1 MDHKE
6 LGRNSSVNTGVND
19 GSTKFALNTN
29 SPTVQ
34 SSRNKSYD
42 VGPNSLGK
50 VETTT
55 GARPCAI
62 IGPDRVVPPN
72 PDDTMYLKK
81 MPGEAWPPPENV
93 YRRPPDY
100 PTKISD
106 YQPTRNIS
114 PRQTFQENMQRIMV
128 PPTFS
133 SVKSSE
139 VSNLKNP
146 KLNMP
151 QEAKYC
157 DVPYNVNSVNSEH
170 KSVRNSD
177 LPMSNVSPYPRNMP
191 PPYGWPTGVNVRPLR
206 PYGAPEFYQYQEY
219 PSCAGPRPMT
229 MIRPHRPLYEESAQV
244 YSERLYQDAN
254 IRFKPYPTGKEKHQQ
269 PRYDYVSNYPS
280 TFHPPASLP
289 PHKYDVQKSIHGHPY
304 PVCPPVPYKYLDRR
318 IHEPFVDGYHRT
330 HSQANFNAFHSQVV
344 PPPYGP
350 IPGNCMQNKTYSD
363 ASSKPLNVNKI
374 QFENNSKVYLN
385 LESRNKNY
393 SVPENL
399 YYNEMNHSQAMRG
412 EILLPTHP
420 MLNIPPMPQH
430 SIYRKDNTPLKPY
443 DHNPNYRIFDQSI
456 NVNHS
461 MQRLPMQFSPNT
473 VAISPSDS
481 NTSNDTTHTIGTS
494 QEDCGYVSQ
503 SSAASIRSFDSS
515 NIPMSHDI
523 YRRYN
528 YNNYD
533 MLRNTFHSVGAVQI
547 PKNKTSSP
555 NKKNL
560 DVRQFLQMWNE
571 GDEEVSEAS
580 KEAATQN
587 HSKKNSSRSEI
598 INNQEQLY
606 VLGLVNVP
614 NEELGKYDHIQKISK
629 LPENIKGYNSIEIL
643 KQYEEL
649 LETPHVSNYN
659 RSREFSTLS
668 KAQIDKDITTKMPR
682 PISPLDVEAK
692 ISQSVIHKEVGC
704 NFEIKPCSPQ
714 MLNVEV
720 AAPVRNVLG
729 ERIIE
734 KVVNPIITKSPKL
747 NRGEKNQLQ
756 NTVDDAVTTTS
767 CKMVSDQYSSNSS
780 PKETKASNYSVQ
792 DLERN
797 AGLCLASLPQLD
809 NDIEL
814 NFPEINQQFI
824 KANQIESNVVSGLQN
839 LPHIDLEQTQYC
851 LPQETRNDS
860 QQLNLSP
867 QFPLGSGVDKEFSKL
882 SKYRKGRKCEI
893 PSSHNMTKQELQRID
908 SVIIKNPDTNKS
920 QDSEAVKITS
930 ETNHSFHKETV
941 LSYSSLEYHR
951 NIKAHDLSSETAIDF
966 SLNRSEEEPD
976 VSYLNEMD
984 RNVNQNLPPLEK
996 FDEEGLNE
1004 GEDICLTSGSIQV
1017 RNTSAELHI
1026 TPSAELVE
1034 ELQSECPK
1042 FRTNKDYKN
1051 GKQNNNQYEDLIKVP
1066 VESPTVSANANANE
1080 KGNVLVMSNEE
1091 AAKPKLHTKENLK
1104 STENVNNFDTLG
1116 VNSPNNHSNLQK
1128 FNEENLFTNLK
1139 DTTKYKKDVKEF
1151 ETECTDESE
1160 KDIDLSSPVKP
1171 VVDNEDQYSC
1181 DKSANGLKNEV
1192 VSNKVSEISFVTKTF
1207 IGNDT
1212 TENQTIE
1219 EVLNDLSNQN
1229 IDNLVIK
1236 CSPTHNTIKND
1247 NGKDFTGLNHSLS
1260 KNEEI
1265 FEFVSNISVVSE
1277 SNRETQTGTTRTE
1290 GIRIETNQAV
1300 TSETNVNDCKLEVL
1314 YDEQSTTVAFEQESE
1329 NKIKNISDIMS
1340 SYSEEISC
1348 AKNETDPPDLLA
1360 IEITECNSQ
1369 PVLKSPSPE
1378 IQQGSK
1384 MKMFVSGFE
1393 LKKNAIN
1400 DCDKTVFNI
1409 SKEAFSKET
1418 KSELSQSAKLLDPSD
1433 NDYLSNESDPNS
1445 NVQKDTYILK
1455 DVTESTSSDLEF
1467 EECRKSKES
1476 FQTAMEQKEEYETNM
1491 DTAESECLFDK
1502 DDTVHNSV
1510 EDLCVFVNK
1519 TLSENPNAKITEC
1532 KQETK
1537 IDGHLE
1543 TDHKINE
1550 DVVQFECLPDNSYIL
1565 TNTVEEPC
1573 LFTKNMTHPE
1583 NLSVITR
1590 EDRHE
1595 TDIKDSQQTNYET
1608 PMNTAESELLSRK
1621 LYINSIQPVEESSLK
1636 SCNNSAIISSEFRSN
1651 IETDNKQK
1659 DFKSFVDKVEAK
1671 YLSDNV
1677 EEHRPDIES
1686 DNCKEKDF
1694 KPFVDKAEA
1703 ECSSNNV
1710 REHRPDMKTDNSKQ
1724 KDFKLLFVDKAET
1737 DCLSNNVEE
1746 HRPDIETENS
1756 KQEDFKPF
1764 VDKAEDECSTN
1775 NVREHRLGIKMDN
1788 SKQKDF
1794 KLFVDKAEADCLSYN
1809 VEECRPDIETENSK
1823 QEDFKLFV
1831 DKAEAKCLS
1840 NIVEKHGPDIE
1851 KDNSKQKDYKVLV
1864 DKAECLSNNVEEHRP
1879 DVEEH
1884 RPDIETDNSKE
1895 KDFKSFVDKAEA
1907 ECSSNNVRE
1916 LRSDIKTDNSK
1927 QNDFKQFVDKSEAD
1941 CLSNNVEEH
1950 CLHFSHETF
1959 GENSVSEGAEN
1970 EEKIE
1975 VKDNGVSVAKLNII
1989 DNSFEF
1995 QNETKTFNIEN
2006 NSLQSFKNQSQVSVI
2021 NMGFTNC
2028 QKELFSPRF
2037 QKLLMFS
2044 EGICKSSK
2052 NKYSLAQE
2060 YNCGENTVEL
2070 EDARFVNVELVFS
2083 ENNDVNNEFHDIER
2097 EAKLSNGMHIEVL
2110 QSEHI
2115 KKQGTVQNNGSLT
2128 EKDHSS
2134 KNEDA
2139 QFSPAVVDDSAV
2151 IKPRKI
2157 SKRSLSESALETYYK
2172 NNDDVNFV
2180 QPCKRKKGLKKS
2192 QNFLE
2197 SHMITEDICNI
2208 IQSNRRNSISTF
2220 YNEDNVYILIDND
2233 FILTEE
2239 NDDADKLCYTE
2250 NSEEFLRSKET
2261 ANCEINLDL
2270 DSNLYPDEP
2279 NQLCEHSESVQLFEE
2294 KSLQDSW
2301 VDDVACIET
2310 VFSDDV
2316 AENIIIDVH
2325 ESPEKLNSLDLESDD
2340 GESTVFY
2347 DSDHIDKLKSIYGR
2361 TICNDNTQLI
2371 ETLYRTPQMNVNKTL
2386 YHIESQDP
2394 EECHDAINDRCLKS
2408 NEHNNDCTDILES
2421 GISSDIVIDNK
2432 EKMFE
2437 NLSLDSKD
2445 SKYCHQNIYPN
2456 FNHDNDFKFD
2466 FSCEEQEDKFTGH
2479 SCELSDY
2486 ITSNIQKENSSYS
2499 CSSSPEVS
2507 STTSEEKSSSI
2518 LLKITNCNGSRVSQI
2533 NEVNPASHSKLS
2545 YKLTEKREYRSY
2557 CSNFS
2562 SSRTLIT
2569 KAAQK
2574 YIPPLKETI
2583 YDLKVKLPLPQHRL
2597 QSLKQLKIAKMG
2609 HKVKA
2614 TASIGTVKRPNH
2626 DISKKQKPKF
2636 EDVLKSIDELNF
2648 KRHKDNVKKGK
2659 ISVPKVII
2667 KKNENGAHYASSKT
2681 FNRKETY
2688 NPDLTGR
2695 KWQPWVFL
2703 EKNNFV
2709 DKMALQNKDKAVYCH
2724 KKNTY
2729 VLLDKIRK
2737 YKSIYNANFVISQPK
2752 SETKGNLKYTIRL
2765 KHN

>member
-6 LGRNSSVNTGVND
+6 LGTNLSVNTGGSD

-34 SSRNKSYD
+34 SNRNKSYD
-42 VGPNSLGK
+42 VGSNTMGK
-50 VETTT
+50 VETTAS
-55 GARPCAI
+55 ARPCAI
-62 IGPDRVVPPN
+62 IGPDRVLPPN

-100 PTKISD
+100 STKISD

-133 SVKSSE
+133 SMKNSE

-146 KLNMP
+146 KLNLP

-229 MIRPHRPLYEESAQV
+229 MIRPHRPLHEESAQV

-269 PRYDYVSNYPS
+269 PRYDYISNYPS
-280 TFHPPASLP
+280 TFHPPASIP
-289 PHKYDVQKSIHGHPY
+289 PHNMQKSIHGHPY
-304 PVCPPVPYKYLDRR
+304 PVCPPVSYKYLDRR

-330 HSQANFNAFHSQVV
+330 HSHQQANFNAFHSQVV

-374 QFENNSKVYLN
+374 QFENNNKVYLN

-412 EILLPTHP
+412 EILLPPHS

-443 DHNPNYRIFDQSI
+443 DYNPNYRIFDQSI

-461 MQRLPMQFSPNT
+461 LQRLPVQFSPNT
-473 VAISPSDS
+473 VTISPSDS

-503 SSAASIRSFDSS
+503 SSTASIRSFDSS
-515 NIPMSHDI
+515 NIPMPHDI

-533 MLRNTFHSVGAVQI
+533 MLRNTYHPIGPVQI
-547 PKNKTSSP
+547 PKNKTSSS

-580 KEAATQN
+580 KEAAAQN

-649 LETPHVSNYN
+649 LETPHGSNYN
-659 RSREFSTLS
+659 RSREYNTLS
-668 KAQIDKDITTKMPR
+668 NAQIDKDVTTKMPR

-720 AAPVRNVLG
+720 AAPVQNVLG
-729 ERIIE
+729 ERMIE
-734 KVVNPIITKSPKL
+734 KVVNPITAKSPKL
-747 NRGEKNQLQ
+747 NRGENNKSQ
-756 NTVDDAVTTTS
+756 NTVDGAVNTAS
-767 CKMVSDQYSSNSS
+767 CKMISDQYSSNSS
-780 PKETKASNYSVQ
+780 ASETKTSNYSVQ

-824 KANQIESNVVSGLQN
+824 KANQIESKSGLQN

-851 LPQETRNDS
+851 LPQGTRNDS
-860 QQLNLSP
+860 RQQNLSP

-893 PSSHNMTKQELQRID
+893 PSSHNITKQVVKTVESIAVLQRID

-920 QDSEAVKITS
+920 QDNESVKIS
-930 ETNHSFHKETV
+930 NETNHSFHKETA

-951 NIKAHDLSSETAIDF
+951 NIEAHDLSSETAIDF
-966 SLNRSEEEPD
+966 SLNRQEEETD

-984 RNVNQNLPPLEK
+984 RNVTQNLPPLEGL
-996 FDEEGLNE
+996 DEEGLNE
-1004 GEDICLTSGSIQV
+1004 GDDISLTSGSIQAQ
-1017 RNTSAELHI
+1017 NTSVELNI

-1034 ELQSECPK
+1034 DLRSEYPK
-1042 FRTNKDYKN
+1042 FKTNKDYKN
-1051 GKQNNNQYEDLIKVP
+1051 GKQNTNQSDSLIKV
-1066 VESPTVSANANANE
+1066 VKSPKVSANAYTIANE
-1080 KGNVLVMSNEE
+1080 DYNVLVMSNEE
-1091 AAKPKLHTKENLK
+1091 AAKPKLHTKENLT
-1104 STENVNNFDTLG
+1104 STESTKNFDMPG
-1116 VNSPNNHSNLQK
+1116 VNIQINHNKRQE
-1128 FNEENLFTNLK
+1128 FNKENLFTGLK
-1139 DTTKYKKDVKEF
+1139 DTSKYVNKI
-1151 ETECTDESE
+1151 ETECIDKRE
-1160 KDIDLSSPVKP
+1160 KKIDLSSPVKP
-1171 VVDNEDQYSC
+1171 VIDNEDQNSL
-1181 DKSANGLKNEV
+1181 DKCANGLKNEV
-1192 VSNKVSEISFVTKTF
+1192 VSNKISEILFVTKTF
-1207 IGNDT
+1207 IDNDI

-1219 EVLNDLSNQN
+1219 EVLNELSNQD
-1229 IDNLVIK
+1229 IDNLDIK
-1236 CSPTHNTIKND
+1236 SSPPYDTTKND
-1247 NGKDFTGLNHSLS
+1247 NCEDFTAPNNSLS
-1260 KNEEI
+1260 KNEGI
-1265 FEFVSNISVVSE
+1265 FEFVSNISLVSE
-1277 SNRETQTGTTRTE
+1277 SNREAIGMVLEETHTGLTRTE
-1290 GIRIETNQAV
+1290 GNCIETNQPV
-1300 TSETNVNDCKLEVL
+1300 TSEPNVNDCKLEVR
-1314 YDEQSTTVAFEQESE
+1314 YDEESTAVVFEQESE
-1329 NKIKNISDIMS
+1329 NKVKNISYIMS

-1348 AKNETDPPDLLA
+1348 DKNETDPPDSA
-1360 IEITECNSQ
+1360 SEITKCNSQ
-1369 PVLKSPSPE
+1369 PVLKSPLPE
-1378 IQQGSK
+1378 IQEDSK
-1384 MKMFVSGFE
+1384 MKMLMSGFE
-1393 LKKNAIN
+1393 NLPEKNVIY
-1400 DCDKTVFNI
+1400 DCDKTVFT
-1409 SKEAFSKET
+1409 ETFSKQT
-1418 KSELSQSAKLLDPSD
+1418 KSELSQSAKMLDASD
-1433 NDYLSNESDPNS
+1433 NDYLSNVSDLNS
-1445 NVQKDTYILK
+1445 NVQKNTHILK
-1455 DVTESTSSDLEF
+1455 NVTKSVTSSTLEF
-1467 EECRKSKES
+1467 EECRKSKKS
-1476 FQTAMEQKEEYETNM
+1476 MQQKVEYETNM
-1491 DTAESECLFDK
+1491 DIAEAECSYDTA
-1502 DDTVHNSV
+1502 DTVHNNSV
-1510 EDLCVFVNK
+1510 EESSIFVNK
-1519 TLSENPNAKITEC
+1519 IFSENPHVKITEC
-1532 KQETK
+1532 RQETK

-1550 DVVQFECLPDNSYIL
+1550 DIVEPKCLPDKSCIP
-1565 TNTVEEPC
+1565 TSTVEESC
-1573 LFTKNMTHPE
+1573 LSTKNMIYPV
-1583 NLSVITR
+1583 NLSVITT
-1590 EDRHE
+1590 EVRHE
-1595 TDIKDSQQTNYET
+1595 RDMKVDLQMNYKT
-1608 PMNTAESELLSRK
+1608 PMNTVESELLSRK
-1621 LYINSIQPVEESSLK
+1621 LSINSIRPAAAAISYLTSS
-1636 SCNNSAIISSEFRSN
+1636 NNSAVISLEFRPNN
-1651 IETDNKQK
+1651 ID
-1659 DFKSFVDKVEAK
+1659 
-1671 YLSDNV
+1671 
-1677 EEHRPDIES
+1677 
-1686 DNCKEKDF
+1686 
-1694 KPFVDKAEA
+1694 
-1703 ECSSNNV
+1703 
-1710 REHRPDMKTDNSKQ
+1710 TDNSKQ
-1724 KDFKLLFVDKAET
+1724 
-1737 DCLSNNVEE
+1737 
-1746 HRPDIETENS
+1746 
-1756 KQEDFKPF
+1756 
-1764 VDKAEDECSTN
+1764 
-1775 NVREHRLGIKMDN
+1775 
-1788 SKQKDF
+1788 
-1794 KLFVDKAEADCLSYN
+1794 
-1809 VEECRPDIETENSK
+1809 
-1823 QEDFKLFV
+1823 
-1831 DKAEAKCLS
+1831 
-1840 NIVEKHGPDIE
+1840 
-1851 KDNSKQKDYKVLV
+1851 
-1864 DKAECLSNNVEEHRP
+1864 
-1879 DVEEH
+1879 
-1884 RPDIETDNSKE
+1884 

-1907 ECSSNNVRE
+1907 ECLSNNIEEHRP
-1916 LRSDIKTDNSK
+1916 DIDTDDSEQKDFRTFVDKAEAECLSNNIEEHRPDIETDNSK
-1927 QNDFKQFVDKSEAD
+1927 QKDFKTLVNKAEAKCLSNNIEEHRPDIETDNSKQKDSKIFVDKAEAE

-1950 CLHFSHETF
+1950 KPNIEEHRPDIETDNSKQKGFKTFVNKAEPECLSNNVEKHRPDIEMGNSKQKDSKIFVDKAEAECLTNNVEEHRPDIEMGNSKQKNFKTFVDEAEAECLSNYVEENCLHFSHETCA
-1959 GENSVSEGAEN
+1959 EISISEGAGN
-1970 EEKIE
+1970 EKKIG
-1975 VKDNGVSVAKLNII
+1975 VKDNNVGVAKLDINDLDIV
-1989 DNSFEF
+1989 DNTFEL
-1995 QNETKTFNIEN
+1995 QDETKTLNIEN
-2006 NSLQSFKNQSQVSVI
+2006 NSLHSFKYQSQVSVI
-2021 NMGFTNC
+2021 NMRYTNC
-2028 QKELFSPRF
+2028 RKELFSPRF
-2037 QKLLMFS
+2037 QQLLMFT
-2044 EGICKSSK
+2044 EGICKSSE
-2052 NKYSLAQE
+2052 NKCILEEKYDCCR
-2060 YNCGENTVEL
+2060 NIVEL
-2070 EDARFVNVELVFS
+2070 EDARFVNVELVCS
-2083 ENNDVNNEFHDIER
+2083 EKNVAALNSNNEVNR
-2097 EAKLSNGMHIEVL
+2097 EFCDTENEPKLFSGMPVTIEVL
-2110 QSEHI
+2110 QSEHV
-2115 KKQGTVQNNGSLT
+2115 KKQITLQDNGSLT
-2128 EKDHSS
+2128 EKYQSS
-2134 KNEDA
+2134 KNEDM
-2139 QFSPAVVDDSAV
+2139 QFSPAVIDSS

-2157 SKRSLSESALETYYK
+2157 SKRSLSESALEAYK
-2172 NNDDVNFV
+2172 NNDDINFV
-2180 QPCKRKKGLKKS
+2180 HPCKRKKGFKKN
-2192 QNFLE
+2192 QRFLE

-2208 IQSNRRNSISTF
+2208 IQTNRRNSISTF
-2220 YNEDNVYILIDND
+2220 YNEDNVYIVIDND
-2233 FILTEE
+2233 FILSEE
-2239 NDDADKLCYTE
+2239 NDDSDKLCYTE
-2250 NSEEFLRSKET
+2250 NTEEVLPSIEK
-2261 ANCEINLDL
+2261 ANCEVSLDVE
-2270 DSNLYPDEP
+2270 SNLCPDEP
-2279 NQLCEHSESVQLFEE
+2279 NEVCDLLQHIEE
-2294 KSLQDSW
+2294 KSLEDSW

-2316 AENIIIDVH
+2316 AENITIDVH
-2325 ESPEKLNSLDLESDD
+2325 ESPKKVNSLDLESDD
-2340 GESTVFY
+2340 GETSVFY

-2394 EECHDAINDRCLKS
+2394 EECHDAINDRCLES
-2408 NEHNNDCTDILES
+2408 NEHIYYCTDVLES
-2421 GISSDIVIDNK
+2421 GIPSDKKIDNK
-2432 EKMFE
+2432 EKMSQ
-2437 NLSLDSKD
+2437 NLSLDSK
-2445 SKYCHQNIYPN
+2445 YFNQNTYPN
-2456 FNHDNDFKFD
+2456 FNYDNDFKFD
-2466 FSCEEQEDKFTGH
+2466 FSSEEREDKFTVH
-2479 SCELSDY
+2479 SCELSNDY
-2486 ITSNIQKENSSYS
+2486 TTSNIQKENSSYS

-2533 NEVNPASHSKLS
+2533 NEVNTASHSKLS
-2545 YKLTEKREYRSY
+2545 YKMTEKKEYHSY

-2597 QSLKQLKIAKMG
+2597 QSLKQLKIAKVVP
-2609 HKVKA
+2609 KVDA
-2614 TASIGTVKRPNH
+2614 TASICTVKRLNH
-2626 DISKKQKPKF
+2626 DVSKKQKPKF
-2636 EDVLKSIDELNF
+2636 EDVLKSIDEINF
-2648 KRHKDNVKKGK
+2648 KRHKNNVKKGK
-2659 ISVPKVII
+2659 ILVPKVII

-2681 FNRKETY
+2681 LNRKETY

-2703 EKNNFV
+2703 EKNNFI

-2724 KKNTY
+2724 RKKNY
-2729 VLLDKIRK
+2729 VLVEKLRK
-2737 YKSIYNANFVISQPK
+2737 YKSVYNANFVISQPK